1 MHRERACQ
9 SSPEPSGREEAL
21 RAFSRECHPQTGE
34 PCWGGPWRTGAGGE
48 RWKAGGPLGINTEVP

>member
-34 PCWGGPWRTGAGGE
+34 PCWGAPGGQVQVGSAGRQE
-48 RWKAGGPLGINTEVP
+48 AP